1 MIDISARI
9 TNELPVVKI
18 SDDLVITINN
28 RKSSV
33 LSVQAMIAEA
43 GNNEKDGKEV
53 NELKFMDSVLR
64 CLTSGK
70 TVDAINKLD
79 LPLPEYKVIY
89 NAIMAACN
97 GQTLE
102 EFEQQQK
109 ARFQK

>member
-28 RKSSV
+28 RKSNV

-43 GNNEKDGKEV
+43 TTNAENEGREV

-70 TVDAINKLD
+70 TVDAVNKLD
-79 LPLPEYKVIY
+79 LPLPEYKLIY

-102 EFEQQQK
+102 EFEQQQS
-109 ARFQK
+109 RFQK